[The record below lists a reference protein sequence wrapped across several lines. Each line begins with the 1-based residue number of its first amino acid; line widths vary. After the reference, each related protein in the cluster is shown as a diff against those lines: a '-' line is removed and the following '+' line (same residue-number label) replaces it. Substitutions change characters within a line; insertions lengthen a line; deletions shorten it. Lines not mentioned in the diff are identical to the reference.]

1 MPDWLKPLGSFL
13 DILQPRQCG
22 GHRKDA
28 SSRRCSEKCSFVAA
42 QHCSIRCVC
51 PCAITRAGYLNKNIR
66 SLHPGR
72 VVQDETVA
80 HTTRFADSQCSTR
93 NSFEASPDC
102 RACSAREIRDTIALH
117 SFCTTSCTQ
126 HRMQNAHTHTKVSP
140 NWDWDT
146 PLQHAKPKWMA
157 PNELPFET
165 PNRVP

>member
-117 SFCTTSCTQ
+117 SFCTTCTQ
-126 HRMQNAHTHTKVSP
+126 HRMQNAQRSLQIGTG
-140 NWDWDT
+140 T
-146 PLQHAKPKWMA
+146 P
-157 PNELPFET
+157 PFT
-165 PNRVP
+165 PNQKWLPMSFPSRPQMP